1 MHYFVFN
8 DINSNDLDIIV
19 KDMPLV
25 PLAERDIE
33 SISVSGRNGDFHID
47 NGTYRSKSYT
57 ISCIVKDISKIDLIK
72 SIFVGSGKLVLSK
85 YGDRYFIATIKNQVD
100 FEKYLNVLHEFPLQ
114 FELHPIAYNNSI
126 EILEF
131 NDSNS
136 SFDIGGN
143 VSVGPTII
151 AEGTGIVTINN
162 VALEVE
168 ESGIEIDCDL
178 MNCTLNGLNANDK
191 VILDEFPRIKPKDNS
206 IVLGGGITKV
216 ILNYRKGW
224 L

>member
-1 MHYFVFN
+1 MHYFIFN

-33 SISVSGRNGDFHID
+33 SISVRGRNGDFHID

-72 SIFVGSGKLVLSK
+72 SNFVGSGKLLLSK
-85 YGDRYFIATIKNQVD
+85 YSDRYFIAIIKNQVD
-100 FEKYLNVLHEFPLQ
+100 FEKYLNVLHDFPLQ

-143 VSVGPTII
+143 VSIGPIVI
-151 AEGTGIVTINN
+151 VEGTGIVTINN

-191 VILDEFPRIKPKDNS
+191 VILDEFPILKPKDNS
-206 IVLGGGITKV
+206 IVLGDGITKV